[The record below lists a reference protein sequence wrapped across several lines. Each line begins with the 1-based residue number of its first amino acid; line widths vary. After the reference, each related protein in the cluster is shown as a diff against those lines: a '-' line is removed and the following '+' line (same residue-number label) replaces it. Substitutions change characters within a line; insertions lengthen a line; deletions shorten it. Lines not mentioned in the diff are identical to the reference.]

1 MDSPIRLSLTGIIGF
16 ADRPER
22 YQFAVEIAADTDDV
36 TMTVDTGRD
45 EDGGQIV
52 SLANEETAWAFET
65 IAQGISDLT
74 ARLIA
79 QRRPQEAA

>member
-1 MDSPIRLSLTGIIGF
+1 MDYPIRLSLTGTIGF

-22 YQFAVEIAADTDDV
+22 YAFAIEVAADSDDV

-52 SLANEETAWAFET
+52 SIANEETAWAFET
-65 IAQGISDLT
+65 IAEGISAIT
-74 ARLIA
+74 ARLVA